1 MITRRNLLIGLGAAS
16 LGAPLISLAQ
26 QQSKAF
32 RIGFL
37 GPVSASSYANR
48 VAAFRQ
54 GLRELGYVEGKNI
67 TIEERWADGKYERL
81 PRLAEELVKLKVD
94 LIVATATPPARAA
107 QQSTRT
113 IPIVMVSVS
122 DPVGS
127 GLVASLAR
135 PGGNITGVANLVGDT
150 TEKQFDLL
158 VATAPKL
165 SRIAVLSNPD
175 NQAMQGLIKKVQAS
189 AYKIGARVFLV
200 QARTPEEIDQ
210 AFSVMTQQGAK
221 ALIVLAEPLFFQQ
234 RAQLVNLAGKAR
246 LPAIYNARQ
255 YVEAGG
261 LMSYGSDNEKVYR
274 YAARYVDRILKGAKP
289 SEMPVEQLSAMELT
303 INKKT
308 AKTLGI
314 TFPREVLVLADKVIE

>member
-16 LGAPLISLAQ
+16 LGAPLKSLAQ
-26 QQSKAF
+26 SKTF

-37 GPVSASSYANR
+37 GPVSASSYASR
-48 VAAFRQ
+48 IAAFRQ
-54 GLRELGYVEGKNI
+54 ALRELGYVEGKNI

-81 PRLAEELVKLKVD
+81 PGLAEELVKLKVD
-94 LIVATATPPARAA
+94 LIVTSTTPPSRAA
-107 QQSTRT
+107 QHSTRT

-135 PGGNITGVANLVGDT
+135 PGGYITGVANLVGDT

-175 NQAMQGLIKKVQAS
+175 NQAMQGLIKKVQES

-200 QARTPEEIDQ
+200 QARTPEEIDR

-234 RAQLVNLAGKAR
+234 LTQVVNLASKAR

-261 LMSYGSDNEKVYR
+261 LMSYGSNNEEVHR

-289 SEMPVEQLSAMELT
+289 SDMPVEQLSAMELT